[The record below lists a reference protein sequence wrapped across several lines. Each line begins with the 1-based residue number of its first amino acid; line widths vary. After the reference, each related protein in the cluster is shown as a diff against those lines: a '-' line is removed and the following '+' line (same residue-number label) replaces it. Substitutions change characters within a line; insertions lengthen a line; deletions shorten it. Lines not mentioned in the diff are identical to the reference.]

1 MKFIDNYYPLITG
14 FIIFFFV
21 ALSKTSLGPDE
32 MTYLNIGTIFL
43 NEGIYTNTKIHPLL
57 SLISASIN
65 KLTHSALFTYQ
76 IIYGFTGM
84 LLSISIYKLL
94 KKLMLDTEHI
104 KKIHLFVLI
113 TPGILLFSLY
123 SIANIFYTALA
134 YFSVYITYKAI
145 ESRSYTF
152 SAIAGF
158 FIGLT
163 YLSRIE
169 GLVLIIILLI
179 IIMLLNYKSK
189 ESLLSYLC
197 LLITCFVICIL
208 PWQIYL
214 ANNDLVFSSIIYGGY
229 DSGIWEDGF
238 AKYALGDNKIGADE
252 FSLIHHFLMPIGKN
266 IVLYSEA
273 IASMRTFPFFLWSF
287 VIFGL
292 YEIKFNKSLAILT
305 APGLATLSYILF
317 FVEGR
322 YVIAAIPLLSIL
334 AALGILNL
342 LKRNDLSIKKYFLIA
357 LIGIFIMD
365 IFFGILWLYAKH

>member
-1 MKFIDNYYPLITG
+1 MKFMHNYYPLITG
-14 FIIFFFV
+14 FILFFFV

-43 NEGIYTNTKIHPLL
+43 NEGVYTNTKIHPLL

-65 KLTHSALFTYQ
+65 KLTHSAILTYQ
-76 IIYGFTGM
+76 IIYGLTGM
-84 LLSISIYKLL
+84 LLSISIHKLL
-94 KKLMLDTEHI
+94 KKLMLDTKHI

-145 ESRSYTF
+145 EDRSYIY

-158 FIGLT
+158 LIGLS

-169 GLVLIIILLI
+169 GLILMIILLMI
-179 IIMLLNYKSK
+179 IIIIDYKSK
-189 ESLLSYLC
+189 KSLQSYLF
-197 LLITCFVICIL
+197 LLIISFVICIL

-214 ANNDLVFSSIIYGGY
+214 ANNNLVFSSIIYGGF
-229 DSGIWEDGF
+229 DSGIWGDGF
-238 AKYALGDNKIGADE
+238 AKYALGDSRLSASE
-252 FSLIHHFLMPIGKN
+252 FNLIHHFLMPIGKN

-273 IASMRTFPFFLWSF
+273 IASIRTFPFFLWSF

-292 YEIKFNKSLAILT
+292 YEIKFNKNLAILI
-305 APGLATLSYILF
+305 APGLATLSYIFF

-322 YVIAAIPLLSIL
+322 YTTAAIPMLSIF

-342 LKRNDLSIKKYFLIA
+342 LKRNNLNIKYFFTLA
-357 LIGIFIMD
+357 LAGIFLMD
-365 IFFGILWLYAKH
+365 IIFGILWLYAEH